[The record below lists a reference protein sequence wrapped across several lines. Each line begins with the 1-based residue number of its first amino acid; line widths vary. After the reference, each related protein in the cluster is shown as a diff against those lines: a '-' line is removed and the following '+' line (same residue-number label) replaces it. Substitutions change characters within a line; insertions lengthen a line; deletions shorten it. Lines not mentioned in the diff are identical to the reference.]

1 MPLGGCCWWPA
12 DGEWWSFSTGQA
24 DEGCGPTGVDWRCGG
39 AGPEAGDEPHQ
50 EGHRGGALE
59 EMKAVK
65 VRALAPKERRLP
77 WDEEW
82 SGQEMLDPIADGE
95 VWRSGRLSLEERF
108 DVEDEEQS
116 PTVWEGDQSFL
127 ATCDEVRD
135 SGATSESGSMA
146 SSPCRSSMVA
156 SWTLSESDEDQGV
169 TPMQTSS
176 VRLRRNS
183 MRSWPTTPTTSGGMG
198 PLHAGSMGVATL
210 CFPAFCSPGSW
221 AWMCADVS

>member
-1 MPLGGCCWWPA
+1 MRSRSACRWRLWNGSGLKSVPKAEEREDEEEQKEAMVKCLLAVVAGGLLMASGGLSPQVRQMKA
-12 DGEWWSFSTGQA
+12 VGQLVLI
-24 DEGCGPTGVDWRCGG
+24 GGV
-39 AGPEAGDEPHQ
+39 GDEPHQ

-95 VWRSGRLSLEERF
+95 VWRSGRLSLEERL

-176 VRLRRNS
+176 VRLRR
-183 MRSWPTTPTTSGGMG
+183 
-198 PLHAGSMGVATL
+198 TL
-210 CFPAFCSPGSW
+210 
-221 AWMCADVS
+221 